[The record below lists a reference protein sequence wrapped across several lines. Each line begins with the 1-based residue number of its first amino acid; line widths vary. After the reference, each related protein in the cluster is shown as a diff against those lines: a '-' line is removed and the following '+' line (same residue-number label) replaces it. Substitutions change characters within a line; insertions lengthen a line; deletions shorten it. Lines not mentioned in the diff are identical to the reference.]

1 MNIPN
6 KITVSRLVLA
16 IIYFILL
23 YLAGLDTIP
32 EKFDKAIFYSGM
44 VVFSVAALTDVLD
57 GYLARRY
64 NIVTKFGRIADPFV
78 DKVLICGS
86 FIFFVS
92 WPSLTIIPKP
102 YPFISSWMVLVIVF
116 REFLVHGLR
125 TIAESKGI
133 SFGSTV
139 WGKQKTF
146 TQCITVIWTLFYLAY
161 MRYTGGE
168 WWAGTLLHAL
178 IWLTLFSTVFSA
190 LTYFYKI
197 RKMLR
202 AVVDE

>member
-1 MNIPN
+1 MLSI
-6 KITVSRLVLA
+6 V
-16 IIYFILL
+16 YFILL
-23 YLAGLDTIP
+23 YLAGVDEIP
-32 EKFDKAIFYSGM
+32 EKFDKAIFYAGM
-44 VVFSVAALTDVLD
+44 VVFIIAALTDTLD

-92 WPSLTIIPKP
+92 WPSLKD
-102 YPFISSWMVLVIVF
+102 FISSWMVLVIVF

-125 TIAESKGI
+125 TIAESKGV
-133 SFGSTV
+133 SFGSSI

-146 TQCITVIWTLFYLAY
+146 TQCITVIWTLFYLVY
-161 MRYTGGE
+161 MRYTDGQ
-168 WWAGTLLHAL
+168 WWSAVLLKSL
-178 IWLTLFSTVFSA
+178 VWLTLFSTVFSA

-202 AVVDE
+202 EVVDE

>member
-1 MNIPN
+1 MNLPN
-6 KITVSRLVLA
+6 KVTVSRLFLA
-16 IIYFILL
+16 IVYFFLL
-23 YLAGLDTIP
+23 HLAGLDERP
-32 EKFDKAIFYSGM
+32 EKFDKAVFYAGM
-44 VVFSVAALTDVLD
+44 AVFIVAALTDSLD

-92 WPSLTIIPKP
+92 WPSLK
-102 YPFISSWMVLVIVF
+102 PFISSWMVLVIIF
-116 REFLVHGLR
+116 REFLLHSLR
-125 TIAESKGI
+125 TIVESKSV
-133 SFGSTV
+133 SFGSNI

-146 TQCITVIWTLFYLAY
+146 VQCIAIIWTLFYLVY
-161 MRYTGGE
+161 LRYTSAE
-168 WWAGTLLHAL
+168 SWAAVMLHSL

-190 LTYFYKI
+190 LIYFYQT

-202 AVVDE
+202 EVVDE